1 VSHLLDASGCLSGK
15 TYGIKIDANLPII
28 VSGRSRPLT
37 SLEEILLYAISLDL
51 RLLESL
57 IDPEQSLLERA
68 DPELR
73 REVES
78 LLSQPDSGE
87 HRPAIENLPEVLE
100 DSVTLGICEHSKHN
114 LTTKVFIARSNRAG
128 IVSLG
133 KGAEIQLRYVSG
145 QRCRYLEVSVQE
157 HTASPRKAIV
167 RDTRINT

>member
-1 VSHLLDASGCLSGK
+1 M
-15 TYGIKIDANLPII
+15 TPERFRQI
-28 VSGRSRPLT
+28 
-37 SLEEILLYAISLDL
+37 EELYHAAREGTADE
-51 RLLESL
+51 RAALLE
-57 IDPEQSLLERA
+57 QA

-114 LTTKVFIARSNRAG
+114 LTTKVFVARSNRAG

-133 KGAEIQLRYVSG
+133 KGGSDSIAVRF
-145 QRCRYLEVSVQE
+145 RA
-157 HTASPRKAIV
+157 TAPVPRG
-167 RDTRINT
+167 